1 MRGFETIINQ
11 NENNSIQIRKMQIK
25 TKVTKIKLNMIYM
38 EIDT

>member
-11 NENNSIQIRKMQIK
+11 NENNSIQISKMQIK